1 MIAQGQGI
9 YTQRMLSLPLLQDI
23 NDLSTKTRLPSI
35 LLAKYNHNN
44 SKYYHHIL
52 MRKKIGG
59 LRPIDSPNAELKAIQ
74 KWILR
79 NILSCLKPSPYA
91 KGFILGKS
99 IYDNAKPHYNK
110 QYILSLDLN
119 NFFGTVKA
127 SHVFSIFHS
136 IGYSKEISYLLT
148 SICTLDGVLPQGA
161 PTSPYLSNLVCL
173 RLDHRIGKY
182 CDNKALTYTRYA
194 DDVCIS
200 GNKLSVIKKAQVT
213 IKKIIINEGYTINK
227 RKELLSGPK
236 SSRQVTGLV
245 VTPDIGIGRERY
257 NYYRKNIFM
266 EFKKNPAESEVIIS
280 GILSFVKSVDVKRYK
295 KLSSYYKSLIIKNPS
310 MF

>member
-1 MIAQGQGI
+1 MIEQGQGI

-23 NDLSTKTRLPSI
+23 HDLSTKTRLPSI

-52 MRKKIGG
+52 MRKKSGG

-99 IYDNAKPHYNK
+99 IHDNAKPHYNK

-136 IGYSKEISYLLT
+136 IGYSKKISYLLT

-194 DDVCIS
+194 DDICIS

-213 IKKIIINEGYTINK
+213 IKNIIINEGYTVNK

-245 VTPDIGIGRERY
+245 VTPDIGIGREKY
-257 NYYRKNIFM
+257 NHYRKTIFM
-266 EFKKNPAESEVIIS
+266 EFKKNPAESEFMIS
-280 GILSFVKSVDVKRYK
+280 GILSFVKSVDVKRHK
-295 KLSSYYKSLIIKNPS
+295 KLYSYYKSLIIKNPS
-310 MF
+310 MC